1 MQPDIIA
8 RAEAHVPKEPP
19 GIKGEGPIAFG
30 GGQVIG
36 DTGNHGVR
44 VRVGLGLGLAP
55 PTPNPNQV
63 IGDAGMAYLRE
74 FDAAQFDDEQ
84 WRLSRGRRICKQ
96 CANVAL
102 GRKKCGVCECLR
114 YCSEFSTGAWK
125 NERDEHNGKSCRIC
139 YDCTAASKL
148 TKQCGRCG
156 FLKARLQYDDRSWR
170 DVCDVHVRCRYL
182 ADI

>member
-36 DTGNHGVR
+36 DAGMALGL
-44 VRVGLGLGLAP
+44 GLGLGLAT

-74 FDAAQFDDEQ
+74 FDAAQFDDDGSAAPAAEQ
-84 WRLSRGRRICKQ
+84 K
-96 CANVAL
+96 
-102 GRKKCGVCECLR
+102 E
-114 YCSEFSTGAWK
+114 
-125 NERDEHNGKSCRIC
+125 
-139 YDCTAASKL
+139 AAPL
-148 TKQCGRCG
+148 T
-156 FLKARLQYDDRSWR
+156 S
-170 DVCDVHVRCRYL
+170 
-182 ADI
+182 